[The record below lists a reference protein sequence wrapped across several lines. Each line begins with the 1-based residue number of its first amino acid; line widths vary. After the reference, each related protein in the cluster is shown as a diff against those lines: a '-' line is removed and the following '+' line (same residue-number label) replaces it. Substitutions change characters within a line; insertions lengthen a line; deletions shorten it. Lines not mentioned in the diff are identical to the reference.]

1 MQGYLL
7 SLSKLYD
14 DKKQN
19 LEDIFNACE
28 QSDIYDFEDWWIS
41 TLIFD
46 FIIGNTDRHHD
57 NWGVLNQADINQLS
71 PLFDN
76 GASYDFREWDKLL
89 TKEYDYE
96 QSIRQY
102 RSKNFINSNESKR
115 DLATVLDYL
124 NYRLSSSNLVLTKLQ
139 YFIDKLDDSERVY
152 NLITETQKLSQKLP
166 NEFHLS
172 NQVLEHICRFIE
184 SRVNKLREIKNAYHE
199 RA

>member
-1 MQGYLL
+1 
-7 SLSKLYD
+7 
-14 DKKQN
+14 
-19 LEDIFNACE
+19 
-28 QSDIYDFEDWWIS
+28 
-41 TLIFD
+41 
-46 FIIGNTDRHHD
+46 
-57 NWGVLNQADINQLS
+57 VLNQADINQLS

-115 DLATVLDYL
+115 DLTTVLDYL
-124 NYRLSSSNLVLTKLQ
+124 NSRLSSSNLVLTKLQ
-139 YFIDKLDDSERVY
+139 YFIDKLDDSEGVY

-172 NQVLEHICRFIE
+172 NQVLEHICKFIE
-184 SRVNKLREIKNAYHE
+184 SRVNQLRKIKNAYRE

>member
-115 DLATVLDYL
+115 DLITVLDYL
-124 NYRLSSSNLVLTKLQ
+124 NSRLSSSNLVLTKLQ

-184 SRVNKLREIKNAYHE
+184 SRVNKLRKIKNAYHE
-199 RA
+199 RV